1 MDNKEVINH
10 EFDYSNVLPD
20 AKAISV
26 LVNYCDNV
34 YKQFVSLVESDEEKN
49 KPFKPEYKDYMY
61 KKVFSQGFEV
71 IIWDKAFSHNS
82 CNDINSFSLA
92 VQNGSLN
99 NISSLEIKMNIDFAR
114 GKGESLDTNENSFV
128 ISFKPYEIKF
138 KRKSNHN
145 DPEMNQI
152 EESINAI
159 MRQLPVSNTIFCTK

>member
-1 MDNKEVINH
+1 
-10 EFDYSNVLPD
+10 
-20 AKAISV
+20 
-26 LVNYCDNV
+26 
-34 YKQFVSLVESDEEKN
+34 
-49 KPFKPEYKDYMY
+49 
-61 KKVFSQGFEV
+61 
-71 IIWDKAFSHNS
+71 
-82 CNDINSFSLA
+82 
-92 VQNGSLN
+92 
-99 NISSLEIKMNIDFAR
+99 MNIDFAR